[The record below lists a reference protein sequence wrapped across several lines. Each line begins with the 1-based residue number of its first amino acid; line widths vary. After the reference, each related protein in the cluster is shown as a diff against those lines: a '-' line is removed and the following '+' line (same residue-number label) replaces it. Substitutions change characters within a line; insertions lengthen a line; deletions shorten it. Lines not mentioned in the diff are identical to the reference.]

1 MRSACRSAALV
12 LAVWLA
18 GVGAEAMAA
27 GRVALVIGNGD
38 YARFGDLRNPAND
51 ARAMAEKL
59 QSVGF
64 RLVGGEAH
72 VDVTRQ
78 AMARRLRELEDE
90 LAQETGGGRRR
101 WSTTPGTG
109 WRRRGATGWCRWTT
123 GTSVSRGRAGL
134 CDWGAVGD
142 ASPGRAGRRG

>member
-1 MRSACRSAALV
+1 MNQGAGMRSACRSAALV
-12 LAVWLA
+12 LAVWLS
-18 GVGAEAMAA
+18 GVGAEATGA

-90 LAQETGGGRRR
+90 LAQESGER
-101 WSTTPGTG
+101 TTALVYYSGHGVAEAGSNWLVPVDD
-109 WRRRGATGWCRWTT
+109 
-123 GTSVSRGRAGL
+123 GTSGIARTCRTLRLGRGR
-134 CDWGAVGD
+134 
-142 ASPGRAGRRG
+142 